1 MTRTRMRLAGAALTA
16 AAVAV
21 ALTGC
26 VSWPESDLDA
36 GACELPGV
44 DGAATASV
52 SAAGAFGE
60 ISGATLAHPLAVTSL
75 ETTRDGVGTG
85 DPVTPSGVVR
95 ANFELLDGAG
105 GEVLVPYSPIPGAAG
120 SDRPGTGDRWSA
132 ESA

>member
-1 MTRTRMRLAGAALTA
+1 MMRNAALAISLLVLTA
-16 AAVAV
+16 PTYAGKYNPTLSPGDAAPNFEKV
-21 ALTGC
+21 
-26 VSWPESDLDA
+26 
-36 GACELPGV
+36 PGV

-105 GEVLVPYSPIPGAAG
+105 GEVLVPYSPTVA
-120 SDRPGTGDRWSA
+120 D
-132 ESA
+132 